1 MAEEIL
7 YDQIDQGGGDPD
19 PYGLKKKAAALK
31 SKPDPYGLRQKAE
44 AIKRESSASQQ
55 PAFQIQL
62 SQPTFTSVP
71 AKTGAREFTYTQET
85 GPLDIYKLEGKAKV
99 AHDALKKELESNRDV
114 KLSMVKHRSPLAKM
128 EDQGA
133 AVISD
138 MPRSQ
143 SDIDIKRLG
152 LESKRPTPKA
162 DVITEEQDL
171 TTANEYISS
180 DRNNAS
186 EFLKEVAKKYPD
198 KEREIQ
204 KNTYLLDAFNSAA
217 NDPNGNERA
226 KKIEQ
231 NAKAIEKGDIIYD
244 HKTQTLIKPESF
256 FSSLF
261 EGRKELNRLSD
272 AYDSTRKMQENG
284 NEAGVISE
292 LNSKL
297 QRDPDDPIPT
307 PTGFWGEMG
316 HMLGSQPIKG
326 LAAGGVAAAGVSL
339 SGNPEAAGSAFQLA
353 SGAMNAVDMY
363 KIGYQNALE
372 QNYVRIKQEN
382 PEMPDYEAYK
392 KADSLADKQAVA
404 DAAMAGA
411 MQYFGAKVGLS
422 AAKNLQKGLASGLSQ
437 IKDEL
442 GKKAFE
448 SLGIGGIGAAGQTVK
463 NILAQNE
470 GLNVETTEGVF
481 DMFKSGVMM
490 TGAMAML
497 GMAYNQLKPSTR
509 NRLTYG
515 LSQMPEEAINGSLD
529 KLEQSGQLTPDQT
542 AKVRD
547 AINEQKAFEQLIPN
561 DLPETDRLKIGSKI
575 KERADLKQKLEQVD
589 EAFHPEIKE
598 KIKKINEDI
607 IGLSKGEK
615 RGDLQ
620 SIVHKAIKNDEVKGY
635 ATDPLRNAS
644 EGELKGY
651 MKEIA
656 EQIYLGNE
664 EATIDTF
671 GESIVNKAKELFPQ
685 EAPKETK
692 ISVIQPGEIKQ
703 PETITI
709 SPREQPSN
717 VPSTEKV
724 SVIMPKTK
732 DNAVSERIP
741 AQAIV
746 DEAPGSGQP
755 VGEGVPESG
764 EAAIPQEGQ
773 PTVKAESTPTSK
785 EGEIGLPPTEEA
797 PKVGVYAEHPPTQ
810 ISFRGLQEVANE
822 FGYDD
827 VKSRDRVSDI
837 QERKNAEVTANE
849 WAQKGEYQSRIDDL
863 LNKIEA
869 KEMVPTAKQRLI
881 LEQYLAN
888 ERQKARGMNKFTPE
902 YDAQIRKVARIKQI
916 GEIAR
921 QETGAA
927 LRLPNE
933 GTLPHPITDETAA
946 MSAKMEANAVDNLTD
961 QQKQEVLSQVEKYKQ
976 ANDEANAKIAQLQ
989 EQVAKLDA
997 EKEFKKAKS
1006 ATKRTKK
1013 TTEERVAYRKS
1024 EIEAARE
1031 ALKKLRSGESG
1042 LSAVPLPG
1050 VRELMAIA
1058 PHVKNIMVDLIE
1070 QGATELGEVIKKIHD
1085 EFKDVLEGV
1094 TEKDIHD
1101 IIAGKY
1107 NEKRKPL
1114 SELQSQVRDLQD
1126 EAKLIN
1132 QLESLLNGKEPK
1144 DERAK
1149 RQRNQKIKD
1158 LKDKIKD
1165 FRKEERESNK
1175 FYGESDAGER
1185 RLDKLRDE
1193 LERIQSR
1200 REKEKPKEGSKE
1212 YREISEREQSLRDQ
1226 IKDAQEQWDNEK
1238 QAARD
1243 LKDDYRKL
1251 EAERN
1256 RQMQRVSELK
1266 EKLDKLQKGIKPEAN
1281 KVVKKKDTPEIEAI
1295 KKEVADAEKK
1305 LNETIATE
1313 KRIKSLENELERL
1326 QKREDKQPKE
1336 TQKRDISERE
1346 KELKDLIAE
1355 ERKTIK
1361 TEERE
1366 ANKFYKEEL
1375 DSDAKKL
1382 IAIKKRNDRAA
1393 QELKDKIS
1401 IGEFEKEEKQSIF
1414 DREDIKRNYPNLRK
1428 DALDAIS
1435 KKEDARHE
1443 FDLALFEDERSRW
1456 STSKKLLDFVAKLVH
1471 TSKSIMAGIDD
1482 SATFVQ
1488 NGLAMLSNPKIGAKV
1503 WVKHW
1508 REAFNEKRFKRE
1520 LEAIHQSPDWDVMQK
1535 SGLDVVEQVS
1545 DAAKKAEEAFEQ
1557 NLLAGKFKIG
1567 EKEYQPWKYTGG
1579 IFERAFAS
1587 MGNNMRVELFR
1598 KRVAQLLADKK
1609 TFESNPQDY
1618 KDAARVIN
1626 EMTGRGKQNKYLE
1639 QASPAITPF
1648 IWAPRMLASTFNLLG
1663 ISDIASYVGGSKIG
1677 TEGYYR
1683 TLTPA
1688 QRRFALTQVG
1698 RGIAVGVVIMGAA
1711 ALGGAKVD
1719 YDPFS
1724 VTFGDVI
1731 IGTHHYNVFGRF
1743 MPVVKTIIQAA
1754 SGRRD
1759 TKSGIKDL
1767 DNPKTKYDKT
1777 RGEVVES
1784 FFRGKVT
1791 PAVGTALNLWAGKDY
1806 FTHEE
1811 FGIKDVPKSLLQPMA
1826 IKDLIEGWKND
1837 GTWGIL
1843 NRFLP
1848 AFEGLKATDERD
1860 FKKLAETSSS
1870 GGKSQ
1875 KQGKPKKPTKH
1886 TKN

>member
-1 MAEEIL
+1 MAEEQI
-7 YDQIDQGGGDPD
+7 YDQVEQGGDPD
-19 PYGLKKKAAALK
+19 PLGLRRKATTKA
-31 SKPDPYGLRQKAE
+31 DPLGLRQ
-44 AIKRESSASQQ
+44 RVSAPKQS
-55 PAFQIQL
+55 FQVQL
-62 SQPTFTSVP
+62 SGPSFGSKTPSATIEEGTVISESGVP
-71 AKTGAREFTYTQET
+71 AKKEFAYTKPTDVLAAE
-85 GPLDIYKLEGKAKV
+85 KLQGKAAK
-99 AHDALKKELESNRDV
+99 AHENLQVELKGNRDV
-114 KLSMVKHRSPLAKM
+114 KEKM
-128 EDQGA
+128 IRQRRFDEFSEQIP
-133 AVISD
+133 ISRTD
-138 MPRSQ
+138 MPKVQ
-143 SDIDIKRLG
+143 SALDVDRII
-152 LESKRPTPKA
+152 ERPTKP
-162 DVITEEQDL
+162 QDL
-171 TTANEYISS
+171 PVTEDDLIKEDEAIQT
-180 DRNNAS
+180 DRGKAVRLLEETMKS
-186 EFLKEVAKKYPD
+186 RPEKAKD
-198 KEREIQ
+198 IQ
-204 KNTYLLDAFNSAA
+204 KNVYLIDAFNSLNLTPEVA
-217 NDPNGNERA
+217 NERA
-226 KKIEQ
+226 AKIEE
-231 NAKAIEKGDIIYD
+231 NAKQLAKGNLIYD
-244 HKTQTLIKPESF
+244 PRSNRLIKPLGLMGSF
-256 FSSLF
+256 L
-261 EGRKELNRLSD
+261 EGWKQDQQLLLDNDFLRNTENNSAILSEYHARQKEVD
-272 AYDSTRKMQENG
+272 MDE
-284 NEAGVISE
+284 
-292 LNSKL
+292 
-297 QRDPDDPIPT
+297 PIPV
-307 PTGFWGEMG
+307 PKGRVSEVFN
-316 HMLGSQPIKG
+316 MLGSMPYKPLAAGAIASFGGPQAG
-326 LAAGGVAAAGVSL
+326 LAAGAVVGGREVSKREYPATFWRTLDELIKDGVPEHEAVEKARFQAEQAAEIGAIVGGTSGLIGVRSGL
-339 SGNPEAAGSAFQLA
+339 QPIKQMAASNSFRQAAFNVLKTSGN
-353 SGAMNAVDMY
+353 
-363 KIGYQNALE
+363 
-372 QNYVRIKQEN
+372 
-382 PEMPDYEAYK
+382 
-392 KADSLADKQAVA
+392 
-404 DAAMAGA
+404 
-411 MQYFGAKVGLS
+411 
-422 AAKNLQKGLASGLSQ
+422 
-437 IKDEL
+437 EL
-442 GKKAFE
+442 GKAGLE
-448 SLGIGGIGAAGQTVK
+448 GLAAGGIGAAGEIYK
-463 NILAQNE
+463 NKLAQE
-470 GLNVETTEGVF
+470 AGIKRDITEGVAEQIE
-481 DMFKSGVMM
+481 GNLLM
-490 TGAMAML
+490 TV
-497 GMAYNQLKPSTR
+497 GMAAAIKAGRGMSKMNYRTLLHGISKLPDEQINGWLQNQVESGTI
-509 NRLTYG
+509 TQDAADQG
-515 LSQMPEEAINGSLD
+515 LARINEYKQKDSQIPPNVTEEARFKIQDNID
-529 KLEQSGQLTPDQT
+529 KL
-542 AKVRD
+542 
-547 AINEQKAFEQLIPN
+547 NELEAQKESTHKSLQEP
-561 DLPETDRLKIGSKI
+561 
-575 KERADLKQKLEQVD
+575 
-589 EAFHPEIKE
+589 IKE
-598 KIKKINEDI
+598 KIQKLEEQNLSLLKETEKPEKPES
-607 IGLSKGEK
+607 GLTKSQEK
-615 RGDLQ
+615 E
-620 SIVHKAIKNDEVKGY
+620 AIETAEEFLAEGIFPEIY
-635 ATDPLRNAS
+635 AS
-644 EGELKGY
+644 EIKKDPIGFWKT
-651 MKEIA
+651 IA
-656 EQIYLGNE
+656 QQAQNRDENWRPLSEQLDEQAVRDQFG
-664 EATIDTF
+664 DT
-671 GESIVNKAKELFPQ
+671 VVDYAKELFP
-685 EAPKETK
+685 APELSTENV
-692 ISVIQPGEIKQ
+692 SVIMPEDVKR

-709 SPREQPSN
+709 KPKEEVSSEQTQDP
-717 VPSTEKV
+717 
-724 SVIMPKTK
+724 VIIDETPEQVQANIPK
-732 DNAVSERIP
+732 
-741 AQAIV
+741 
-746 DEAPGSGQP
+746 
-755 VGEGVPESG
+755 
-764 EAAIPQEGQ
+764 EGQ
-773 PTVKAESTPTSK
+773 PTVQAESTPTGQ
-785 EGEIGLPPTEEA
+785 EGEIGLPPTEET
-797 PKVGVYAEHPPTQ
+797 PKVGVYAERPPTQ
-810 ISFRGLQEVANE
+810 LSYRGLQDIANE
-822 FGYDD
+822 FGYED
-827 VKSRDRVSDI
+827 VVKRDKVSDI
-837 QERKNAEVTANE
+837 QERMNAEMTTSE
-849 WAQKGEYQSRIDDL
+849 WASKGEYQKNIDDL
-863 LNKIEA
+863 LKRIED

-881 LEQYLAN
+881 LEQYIAN
-888 ERQKARGMNKFTPE
+888 EKEKLRNITDKFSPE
-902 YDAQIRKVARIKQI
+902 YDAQLNKVRKLKQI
-916 GEIAR
+916 GQIAR
-921 QETGAA
+921 GEAGAA
-927 LRLPNE
+927 LRIPD
-933 GTLPHPITDETAA
+933 GGSLPHPILDEESA
-946 MSAKMEANAVDNLTD
+946 MIAKMEANAVDNLTD
-961 QQKQEVLSQVEKYKQ
+961 QQKQEVLSQVEEYKQ
-976 ANDEANAKIAQLQ
+976 ANDEANARIAQLE

-1006 ATKRTKK
+1006 VTKKTKK

-1085 EFKDVLEGV
+1085 EFNDVLEGV

-1114 SELQSQVRDLQD
+1114 SALQAQIRDLQD

-1144 DERAK
+1144 EERAK

-1175 FYGESDAGER
+1175 F
-1185 RLDKLRDE
+1185 
-1193 LERIQSR
+1193 
-1200 REKEKPKEGSKE
+1200 
-1212 YREISEREQSLRDQ
+1212 
-1226 IKDAQEQWDNEK
+1226 N
-1238 QAARD
+1238 
-1243 LKDDYRKL
+1243 
-1251 EAERN
+1251 
-1256 RQMQRVSELK
+1256 
-1266 EKLDKLQKGIKPEAN
+1266 
-1281 KVVKKKDTPEIEAI
+1281 
-1295 KKEVADAEKK
+1295 
-1305 LNETIATE
+1305 
-1313 KRIKSLENELERL
+1313 
-1326 QKREDKQPKE
+1326 
-1336 TQKRDISERE
+1336 
-1346 KELKDLIAE
+1346 
-1355 ERKTIK
+1355 
-1361 TEERE
+1361 
-1366 ANKFYKEEL
+1366 KEEL

-1401 IGEFEKEEKQSIF
+1401 RGEFEKEEKQSIF

-1698 RGIAVGVVIMGAA
+1698 RGIAVGVGIMGAA

-1731 IGTHHYNVFGRF
+1731 IGPHHYNVFGRF
-1743 MPVVKTIIQAA
+1743 MPVVKTIVQAA

-1875 KQGKPKKPTKH
+1875 KPGKPKKPTKN